1 LVPTGAINDVGA
13 ALRMNVNRSYRRG
26 LELAGERKLTDQ
38 FIIGFNTTLSSNRI
52 SEFDEV
58 MIDYLDGEAINTVF
72 KNSQIAMSPNTI
84 SNGMIQWNYDMNK
97 NIQGHLQL
105 RTKYVGRQY
114 LDNTEN
120 ESRSLNPYQTVDFQW
135 LISSRLGD
143 LRLDVMN
150 LFDATYAPNG
160 YTYGYLY
167 GGART
172 DENFV
177 FPMAGRN
184 FFLTYSIKLDGKK

>member
-1 LVPTGAINDVGA
+1 MNYAYFTDTMVPKN
-13 ALRMNVNRSYRRG
+13 N
-26 LELAGERKLTDQ
+26 Q
-38 FIIGFNTTLSSNRI
+38 FIIGFNTTLSNNRI
-52 SEFDEV
+52 SQFDEI
-58 MIDYLDGEAINTVF
+58 MIDYLDGEAVSTVY

-97 NIQGHLQL
+97 NIRGHLQV

-120 ESRSLNPYQTVDFQW
+120 ESRSLDPYQTIDFQW
-135 LISSRLGD
+135 LISSRFGD
-143 LRLDVMN
+143 LRLDIMN
-150 LFDATYAPNG
+150 LSNTNYAPNG
-160 YTYGYLY
+160 YTWGYLY
-167 GGART
+167 GGERT

-184 FFLTYSIKLDGKK
+184 FFITYSIKLDGKKENI